1 MFEINFRFS
10 YSFNFIEIKYVEEE
24 KMENYLFNR
33 LLYCVLIEQSLEKV
47 EVNILGKMYIVCHT
61 ISVWTTNPLSQ
72 YVLLINA
79 AFENISIDC
88 SMVMFNSVH
97 YSKVLSKEFKYASLS
112 IKKRLLRLSSF
123 ICKLPCKYL
132 HFLCLLF
139 KKETI
144 HSAHLPSQSQQ

>member
-47 EVNILGKMYIVCHT
+47 EVNILGKIYIVCHT

-132 HFLCLLF
+132 HCLMF
-139 KKETI
+139 
-144 HSAHLPSQSQQ
+144 AF